1 MIKAIFFDAAGIL
14 YTRSGPTEAFAL
26 DLLRKFGF
34 PTGVSP
40 DLQKSQFA
48 LRSQAN
54 EGKISHEAY
63 WDNFLLM
70 RNVID
75 PMQRKDFSLQIINY
89 SNDIQPIQGAKEAL
103 AKLKKLGFRLGIITD
118 TMYPVK
124 WKMRRLEKA
133 GVAEFIDVVACST
146 DLGAHKPDP
155 AVYMYAIQQANLT
168 PAESAFVGHL
178 GVELGAGAK
187 PMDVSSQ
194 LPQLQPPPPSGDRT
208 IPFAGTVL
216 SQQLGRRL
224 YQLETAPRLMSHI
237 EMCPPSPR

>member
-34 PTGVSP
+34 ATEVSP
-40 DLQKSQFA
+40 ELQKSQFA

-54 EGKISHEAY
+54 EGKVNHEAY
-63 WDNFLLM
+63 WDQFLLT

-75 PMQRKDFSLQIINY
+75 PTQRKEFSLQIINY

-103 AKLKKLGFRLGIITD
+103 AKLRKLGFRLGIITD
-118 TMYPVK
+118 TMYPVE

-178 GVELGAGAK
+178 GVELDGAHAAGMVTIAINHNDGAHA
-187 PMDVSSQ
+187 DYYCTSLLD
-194 LPQLQPPPPSGDRT
+194 LPLLPIFQNNIT
-208 IPFAGTVL
+208 
-216 SQQLGRRL
+216 
-224 YQLETAPRLMSHI
+224 
-237 EMCPPSPR
+237 

>member
-26 DLLRKFGF
+26 DLLQKFGF

-40 DLQKSQFA
+40 ELQKRQLA

-54 EGKISHEAY
+54 EGKISHGAY
-63 WDNFLLM
+63 WDTFLLM

-75 PMQRKDFSLQIINY
+75 PKQRKDFSLQIINY

-103 AKLKKLGFRLGIITD
+103 TKLKKLGFQLGIITD
-118 TMYPVK
+118 TMYPVE

-155 AVYMYAIQQANLT
+155 AVYKYAIQQAKLT
-168 PAESAFVGHL
+168 SAESAFVGHL
-178 GVELGAGAK
+178 GTELDGAHAAGMITIAINHDDGAHA
-187 PMDVSSQ
+187 DYYCNSLLE
-194 LPQLQPPPPSGDRT
+194 LPLLPIFQKN
-208 IPFAGTVL
+208 I
-216 SQQLGRRL
+216 
-224 YQLETAPRLMSHI
+224 
-237 EMCPPSPR
+237 